1 MTPVGRATLA
11 AGALIA
17 VIGLL
22 IGYPALIAMGVTLL
36 VAAAMALVLAGR
48 KADLGVTRRVVPER
62 VVVDDEAISEL
73 TITNNGRRVF
83 GTSVAR
89 ERIAGRSVTI
99 PLSNL
104 EPGETVTVRH
114 PLPTGRRGVFNV
126 GPLVVPRGDPI
137 GLARRGATG
146 DDVGQL
152 IVHPSTHQI
161 VPFSARRRRDLE
173 GAPSGEA
180 AAGGITF
187 ANLREYVPGDDVR
200 LVHWKTSART
210 DQLLVRHNIDVH
222 RPRTCVV
229 LDTSTALYQGEAFE
243 DAVRVAGSIVTAAI
257 RRRFPYVLRT
267 TGGATVQDPS
277 PLLVVLDF
285 LAAVETSDEPGASL
299 GTAAFEASRGNAGLS
314 CAIVTGRAGVEDLQA
329 LGPLR
334 SRFEQMSIIRV
345 GAGQGAEIHELP
357 GATLINASTSAHF
370 ALAWDRR
377 MRG

>member
-11 AGALIA
+11 AGGLIA
-17 VIGLL
+17 LVGFVIG
-22 IGYPALIAMGVTLL
+22 YAALVAMGVTLL
-36 VAAAMALVLAGR
+36 IAAAIAVVLAGR
-48 KADLGVTRRVVPER
+48 EAELGVTRRVIPER
-62 VVVDDEAISEL
+62 VTADAEAISEL
-73 TITNNGRRVF
+73 TITNEGRRAF
-83 GTSVAR
+83 GASVAR
-89 ERIAGRSVTI
+89 ERIAGKFSTI

-104 EPGETVTVRH
+104 EPGETVTIEHR
-114 PLPTGRRGVFNV
+114 LPTAHRGVFEV

-137 GLARRGATG
+137 GLARRGAIG

-152 IVHPSTHQI
+152 IVHPMTHEI
-161 VPFSARRRRDLE
+161 VPFVARRRRDLE

-180 AAGGITF
+180 ASGGVTF

-229 LDTSTALYQGEAFE
+229 LDTTAGLYRGDAFE
-243 DAVRVAGSIVTAAI
+243 DAIRVAASIVIAAI
-257 RRRFPYVLRT
+257 RRRFPYLVRT
-267 TGGATVQDPS
+267 TDGATIQEPA
-277 PLLVVLDF
+277 PMLAVLDF
-285 LAAVETSDEPGASL
+285 FAALTVNETPPSSL
-299 GTAAFEASRGNAGLS
+299 GATAFETTRGNAGLS
-314 CAIVTGRAGVEDLQA
+314 CAVVTGRAGVEDLQA

-334 SRFEQMSIIRV
+334 TRFEQMSIIRV
-345 GAGQGAEIHELP
+345 GAGQGAEIHELS

-370 ALAWDRR
+370 AQAWNRR

>member
-11 AGALIA
+11 AGGLIA
-17 VIGLL
+17 LAGLL
-22 IGYPALIAMGVTLL
+22 VGYPALLALGITLL
-36 VAAAMALVLAGR
+36 IASGIAVILAGR
-48 KADLGVTRRVVPER
+48 EAELGVSRRVIPER
-62 VVVDDEAISEL
+62 VTADAEAISEL
-73 TITNNGRRVF
+73 TITNRGRRPF
-83 GTSVAR
+83 GASVAR
-89 ERIAGRSVTI
+89 ERIAGKFTTI

-104 EPGETVTVRH
+104 EPGETVTVNHR
-114 PLPTGRRGVFNV
+114 LPTNRRGVFEV

-137 GLARRGATG
+137 GLARRGAIG

-161 VPFSARRRRDLE
+161 APFVARRRRDLE

-180 AAGGITF
+180 AAGGVTF

-229 LDTSTALYQGEAFE
+229 LDTKAALYSGDAFE
-243 DAVRVAGSIVTAAI
+243 DAIRVAASIAVAAI
-257 RRRFPYVLRT
+257 HRRFPFVIRT
-267 TGGATVQDPS
+267 TDGAAIEDPAPMLAVLDFFAATTPADEPSATLGATVFDTTRRNS
-277 PLLVVLDF
+277 
-285 LAAVETSDEPGASL
+285 
-299 GTAAFEASRGNAGLS
+299 GLS
-314 CAIVTGRAGVEDLQA
+314 CAVVTGRAGVEDLQS

-334 SRFEQMSIIRV
+334 TRFEQMSIIRV
-345 GAGQGAEIHELP
+345 GAGQGAEVHELS

-370 ALAWDRR
+370 AQAWNRR